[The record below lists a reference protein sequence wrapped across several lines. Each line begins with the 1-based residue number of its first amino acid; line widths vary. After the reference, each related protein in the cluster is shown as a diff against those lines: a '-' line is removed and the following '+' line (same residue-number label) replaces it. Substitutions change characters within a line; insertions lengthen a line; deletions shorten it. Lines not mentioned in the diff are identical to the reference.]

1 MTARQYAT
9 PLAFKQALEQRL
21 KSSSA
26 TGVDFARR
34 RQLLIFD
41 RFLARLAQV
50 AGDAVTLKGGL
61 VLELRLA
68 RARTTK
74 DIDLRMMGSSDDVL
88 ELLQEAGRLDLGDH
102 MLFEVQPDADHPE
115 IQNEGMRYDGFRY
128 RTECR
133 LAGMIY
139 SRPFGVDVA
148 FGDPLVGEP
157 DVVVGDDILGFAGI
171 APSSLRLYPV
181 VSHIAEK
188 LHAFTMPR
196 PRPNT
201 RVRDLP
207 DLALLATTGP
217 IEGAALRRAIE
228 LTFEFR
234 GTHTVPTAVPPPPE
248 FWEAPYTTMAEN
260 DDLAWK
266 TLPEVT
272 GAVEKFLNPVL
283 ASSDCGTWEPTSWL
297 WKRRA

>member
-21 KSSSA
+21 RTSAA

-34 RQLLIFD
+34 RELLVFD
-41 RFLARLAQV
+41 RFLARLAQL
-50 AGDAVTLKGGL
+50 AGDSVVLKGGL

-74 DIDLRMMGSSDDVL
+74 DIDLRMMGSSDEVL
-88 ELLQEAGRLDLGDH
+88 ELLQEAGRLDLGDY

-115 IQNEGMRYDGFRY
+115 IQNDGMRYDGFRF
-128 RTECR
+128 RAECR

-139 SRPFGVDVA
+139 GRPFGVDVA

-157 DVVVGDDILGFAGI
+157 DVVVTDDVLAFAGI

-196 PRPNT
+196 PRPNS

-234 GTHTVPTAVPPPPE
+234 GTHPIPMKCPPPPMD
-248 FWEAPYTTMAEN
+248 WTVPYARMAEN
-260 DDLAWK
+260 DDLTWK
-266 TLPEVT
+266 TLAEVT
-272 GAVEKFLNPVL
+272 LAVETFLNPVL
-283 ASSDCGTWEPTSWL
+283 ESAECGTWTPSGWHWT
-297 WKRRA
+297 KGR